1 MALWGYLFDRY
12 EHDCLADLAELD
24 RLAREALGV
33 SLGLVALSGRP
44 YAELVGAPRPAAAVV
59 LPYADSSRAALIE
72 VLGEG
77 RVASA
82 PLPIGVIGTSLWLNS
97 LAAALGKDP
106 RPLDAFLARER
117 QLLPSLQ
124 RARGKLAPQLAAAV
138 AADAPLAAALVG
150 VLAELGV
157 AAPLVFTLDRTL
169 GGAKRVAADL
179 DALREAGGPAVP
191 APAIVERPSAER
203 FAAAFADFSRAAPT
217 PLLLAPTTLA
227 NLADR
232 SRVAT
237 VEVSFPRC
245 RDHALAPQPLCGFA
259 GLAVL
264 AGRIVN
270 AVGRVT

>member
-1 MALWGYLFDRY
+1 VDQQVSPPDELKEPTPPPVLHLVPLSLHLVVGD
-12 EHDCLADLAELD
+12 EADD
-24 RLAREALGV
+24 
-33 SLGLVALSGRP
+33 
-44 YAELVGAPRPAAAVV
+44 
-59 LPYADSSRAALIE
+59 LP
-72 VLGEG
+72 
-77 RVASA
+77 
-82 PLPIGVIGTSLWLNS
+82 
-97 LAAALGKDP
+97 
-106 RPLDAFLARER
+106 
-117 QLLPSLQ
+117 
-124 RARGKLAPQLAAAV
+124 
-138 AADAPLAAALVG
+138 
-150 VLAELGV
+150 
-157 AAPLVFTLDRTL
+157 
-169 GGAKRVAADL
+169 ADL